1 MHKYIKYNISF
12 IFCFLTI
19 LNQGCAPAKRLIETE
34 KVVDQPL
41 SVGFWNVENLF
52 DLEDNPDKNDD
63 EFALGGR
70 KNVDQQIY
78 DLKIKHSSE
87 VLQDLNV
94 DVLGLCEVENY
105 KVLNDLNNAYKERNY
120 EIIHYESPDNRGIDN
135 ALFYD
140 RNRFSI
146 ISSRAIENKLKN
158 GGPTRDVLYV
168 LGEYNDARLHIFVN
182 HWPSNYGG
190 KEKAIPK
197 RTETAELIIKE
208 IKNILRAEKSAE
220 IILIG
225 DFNEDPDDKNII
237 LLEKVGLT
245 SLMKPMLGKPKVG
258 TYVYRG
264 EDSFL
269 DQIIVNEHL
278 QDEEGLSIVEESA
291 YILDL
296 PKYRQQEGNYKH
308 YPFRFWA
315 GNRLLGGY
323 SDHLA
328 VKVEIIHK

>member
-12 IFCFLTI
+12 IFCFLTFF
-19 LNQGCAPAKRLIETE
+19 NQGCAPAKRLIKTE

-70 KNVDQQIY
+70 KKVDQQIY

-94 DVLGLCEVENY
+94 DVLGLCEVENH

-135 ALFYD
+135 ALLYD

-158 GGPTRDVLYV
+158 GGPTRDILYV
-168 LGEYNDARLHIFVN
+168 LGEYNNARLHIFVN

-208 IKNILRAEKSAE
+208 IKNILSVEKSAE